1 MSTDFHDLQ
10 IQKLVKETDNATSV
24 YFTIPEEHK
33 DTFQYKAGQYLT
45 LKFDI
50 NGKEERRA
58 YSICTSPLSNEIA
71 VTSKRVDKGLVSNH
85 MNDHLSEGQVVS
97 VMPPQGKFTVALDGD
112 QMNDYYLFAGGS
124 GVTPMM
130 SLIQTILEKEPKSS
144 IHLYYGNTDENNIIF
159 RTELAEL
166 EQKYA
171 GQFNVRHILS
181 DPIKEKAGG
190 LGGLFKKAKTNWK
203 GWSGFPDRQ
212 NIATFLEENPKTAKQ
227 QKYLICGPTKMMDV
241 VKLGLE
247 GIGIDASDIMIEY
260 FSSPKDENAAVSAG
274 SGGTQTIK
282 VNLKGETFDA
292 LIPADKTILDALLEM
307 KKDAPFSCTSGACS
321 TCVAKVKSGK
331 VSMEVCYALDD
342 DEVASGYI
350 LACQAHPES
359 SDVEI
364 VFDE

>member
-1 MSTDFHDLQ
+1 MSTDFHSLQ
-10 IQKLVKETDNATSV
+10 IKKLVRETANASSI
-24 YFTIPEEHK
+24 YFTIPDELKE
-33 DTFQYKAGQYLT
+33 TFQYKAGQYLT

-71 VTSKRVDKGLVSNH
+71 VTSKRVPKGIVSNH
-85 MNDHLSEGQVVS
+85 MNDHLAEGQMVH
-97 VMPPQGKFTVALDGD
+97 VMPPQGKFTVDLDGD

-159 RTELAEL
+159 NKELTEL

-203 GWSGFPDRQ
+203 GWKGFPDRQ
-212 NIATFLEENPKTAKQ
+212 NIATFLEDNPKKAKQ

-247 GIGIDASDIMIEY
+247 GIGIDSGDIMIEY
-260 FSSPKDENAAVSAG
+260 FSSPNDEKKAG
-274 SGGTQTIK
+274 ATTSGGSQTIK

-292 LIPADKTILDALLEM
+292 VIPADKTILDALLDM

-321 TCVAKVKSGK
+321 TCVAKVSSGK
-331 VSMEVCYALDD
+331 VNMEVCYALDD
-342 DEVASGYI
+342 DEVAAGYI
-350 LACQAHPES
+350 LACQAHPEG

-364 VFDE
+364 TFEE